1 MDTIIEFDI
10 PQDRSAN
17 LIKVIGV
24 GGGGGNAVENMY
36 KQGVCDVS
44 FAVCNTDSQ
53 ALVRSS
59 VPVRIQLGEEGLGVG
74 GKPEKGKQAAEE
86 SIGELRRLFDDETEM
101 VFVTAGMGGGT
112 GTGAGPVIA
121 GIAKEMGE
129 LTVGIVTIPFAFEK
143 KVRIQKALQGVE
155 MMRENVDALLVINN
169 ERLRD
174 IYDDGITTVEQGFSK
189 ADEVLTVATKSI
201 AEIITIKGIVNRDFC
216 DVHTVMKDGGSA
228 IMSTGRASGEHRLE
242 KAMYEALKSPLLDNV
257 DIEKSQ
263 KLLYIIYSC
272 DDCPVTMSE
281 ITDVNNFMDSL
292 SSDIEVLWGLY
303 RDNTLGEDVKVTI
316 IATGFDRVDVELPNK
331 KNDDVKQER
340 LNELM
345 EYYYGKK
352 KKVPSVEDSK
362 LEPEPMPEPEPETDF
377 DSDSEPMHVDPIV
390 TPSNGT
396 SWLERLK
403 ILLENTMGDT
413 FD

>member
-1 MDTIIEFDI
+1 MDSIIEFDI
-10 PQDRSAN
+10 PQDRSVN

-36 KQGVCDVS
+36 RQGVCNVS
-44 FAVCNTDSQ
+44 FAICNTDSQ
-53 ALVRSS
+53 ALARSK
-59 VPVRIQLGEEGLGVG
+59 VPVCIQLGKEGLGVG
-74 GKPEKGKQAAEE
+74 GKPERGKQAAEE
-86 SIGELRRLFDDETEM
+86 SMEELRRLFDDETEM

-112 GTGAGPVIA
+112 GTGAAPVIA
-121 GIAKEMGE
+121 GLAKEMGK

-155 MMRENVDALLVINN
+155 TMRENVDALLVINN

-242 KAMYEALKSPLLDNV
+242 KAMLEALKSPLLDNV

-272 DDCPVTMSE
+272 DECPVTMSE
-281 ITDVNNFMDSL
+281 TTDVNDFMDSL

-316 IATGFDRVDVELPNK
+316 IATGFDRADAVTPD
-331 KNDDVKQER
+331 KNADNAKQER
-340 LNELM
+340 MNELM

-352 KKVPSVEDSK
+352 KSTLSGGESPAT
-362 LEPEPMPEPEPETDF
+362 PEPEPDP
-377 DSDSEPMHVDPIV
+377 DLDSEPVLVDPPV
-390 TPSNGT
+390 LPDEKKT
-396 SWLERLK
+396 SFIERLK
-403 ILLENTMGDT
+403 VLLEKTMGDT
-413 FD
+413 FE

>member
-1 MDTIIEFDI
+1 MW
-10 PQDRSAN
+10 
-17 LIKVIGV
+17 

-121 GIAKEMGE
+121 GIAKEMGK

-201 AEIITIKGIVNRDFC
+201 AEIILSKG
-216 DVHTVMKDGGSA
+216 
-228 IMSTGRASGEHRLE
+228 L
-242 KAMYEALKSPLLDNV
+242 
-257 DIEKSQ
+257 
-263 KLLYIIYSC
+263 
-272 DDCPVTMSE
+272 
-281 ITDVNNFMDSL
+281 
-292 SSDIEVLWGLY
+292 
-303 RDNTLGEDVKVTI
+303 
-316 IATGFDRVDVELPNK
+316 
-331 KNDDVKQER
+331 
-340 LNELM
+340 
-345 EYYYGKK
+345 
-352 KKVPSVEDSK
+352 
-362 LEPEPMPEPEPETDF
+362 
-377 DSDSEPMHVDPIV
+377 
-390 TPSNGT
+390 
-396 SWLERLK
+396 
-403 ILLENTMGDT
+403 
-413 FD
+413 